1 MRAPSPARRTDWPRI
16 RRINAGRESAALP
29 KSVATFFILIDL
41 EQGRFKLQFEVNG
54 QSYFL
59 TFVED
64 ERCWC
69 VFAPT
74 ASGMRR
80 IPVYV
85 DAATHERFSLPGE
98 VAKH

>member
-1 MRAPSPARRTDWPRI
+1 M
-16 RRINAGRESAALP
+16 
-29 KSVATFFILIDL
+29 
-41 EQGRFKLQFEVNG
+41 QFEVNG

-80 IPVYV
+80 LPVYV

-98 VAKH
+98 VAKIKRIVCFGETQ